1 MSERAVGEMVCR
13 SLDLVI
19 ASKIVIIII
28 RYIVKAPRQ
37 LILTIFRNIKTP
49 SH

>member
-1 MSERAVGEMVCR
+1 MSEYAVGEMVGR

-19 ASKIVIIII
+19 ASKNIIII

-37 LILTIFRNIKTP
+37 LILTIFRNIKTL

>member
-1 MSERAVGEMVCR
+1 MSERAVGEMVGR

-19 ASKIVIIII
+19 ASEIIIII